1 MIKDY
6 LTTKKQT
13 IDLYLKN
20 LLVADCTYHQK
31 LFDSMS
37 YSLNAGG
44 KRIRPILFLMG
55 LQLFGIEEEKYMP
68 VAAALE
74 CVHTYSLIHDDLP
87 GMDDDDYRRGQ
98 LTNHKVY
105 GTGMAIQAGDGLL
118 TYAFQLLAEAPT
130 VLDSDK
136 VKLIQALSVAAG
148 PNGMVAGQAHDLEAE
163 GKSLTERELRL
174 MDDRK
179 TGCLLVAPL
188 DMACILAK
196 ASENDCKL
204 LHQFGLSLGVI
215 FQMTDDLLDETGTLS
230 EMGKE
235 PGQDKKQGKSTYV
248 TLFGKEETKR
258 IIDEETSHAQYIL
271 KQLDKDTSLFEE
283 LLLYIVHRSA

>member
-20 LLVADCTYHQK
+20 LLVADSTYHQK

-87 GMDDDDYRRGQ
+87 GMDNDDYRRGK

-118 TYAFQLLAEAPT
+118 TYAFQLLAEASN
-130 VLDSDK
+130 VLDTDK
-136 VKLIQALSVAAG
+136 VRLIQALSVAAG

-163 GKSLTERELRL
+163 GKLLTERELRL

-188 DMACILAK
+188 DMACILSK
-196 ASENDCKL
+196 ASEKDCKL

-248 TLFGKEETKR
+248 TLLGKEETKR